1 MSAPEVAVTVVGDGP
16 RVLLV
21 HGGNPRGGAA
31 AFAAQHPLADRWRLV
46 MPDRP
51 GHGRTPAS
59 GRSDF
64 DRDADLLT
72 PLLGADGAHV
82 VGHSYGAVVAL
93 QIAVSAPQRVRSLA
107 LIEPPAYCFAA
118 ADPSVAQMAAEN
130 QRLFEQ
136 PPSNPE
142 ELLRGFFT
150 LTGIPLPPRLPN
162 PLPPPLLQA
171 ATSLA
176 HMRGPYE
183 ANFDAADLVVGGYPV
198 LVITSGQMTGF
209 EAIAEAIA
217 AQTGGT
223 HVVVPGT
230 THSVQDAGEP
240 VNEILEQLW
249 SQR

>member
-1 MSAPEVAVTVVGDGP
+1 
-16 RVLLV
+16 
-21 HGGNPRGGAA
+21 
-31 AFAAQHPLADRWRLV
+31 

-72 PLLGADGAHV
+72 PLIGENGAHL

-93 QIAVSAPQRVRSLA
+93 QIAVGSPQRVLSLT

-118 ADPSVAQMAAEN
+118 DDPAVAQMAAEN
-130 QRLFEQ
+130 QRLFER
-136 PPSNPE
+136 PPPDPE
-142 ELLRGFFT
+142 EVLRGFFS
-150 LTGIPLPPRLPN
+150 LTGIPLPPKLPN

-171 ATSLA
+171 ATSFA

-183 ANFDAADLVVGGYPV
+183 ASFDAADLRAGGYPV
-198 LVITSGQMTGF
+198 LVITSGQIAGF

-217 AQTGGT
+217 AQTRGT

-249 SQR
+249 SSR